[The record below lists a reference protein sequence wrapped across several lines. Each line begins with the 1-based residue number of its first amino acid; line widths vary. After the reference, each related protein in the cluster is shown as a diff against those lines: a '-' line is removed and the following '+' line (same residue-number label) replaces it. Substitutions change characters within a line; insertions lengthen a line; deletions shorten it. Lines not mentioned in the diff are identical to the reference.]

1 MPPFL
6 VMRRHTTYGDYP
18 VLFDLLPNMDLKT
31 YNPGSHFR
39 LEEANQYLRKTGDCD
54 VDEYVVMVL

>member
-1 MPPFL
+1 
-6 VMRRHTTYGDYP
+6 MRRHTTYGDYP